1 MARCNGPPTVS
12 SQPTRINERKEQ
24 RHYEG
29 YQLWGGDRM
38 SELTTFNEGSALA
51 RDARRFGREISRG
64 RLGTQIRTSQVDNA
78 TDVTL
83 AKVENLT
90 MATGNA
96 MQQITRVSQAQRQL
110 EMIAPDA
117 AQRLAFI
124 ADDHMLGCAELLS
137 DLRRDLHRIR

>member
-12 SQPTRINERKEQ
+12 SQPTRIIKRKEQ

-29 YQLWGGDRM
+29 YQLWGGDGM
-38 SELTTFNEGSALA
+38 SELAAYNGGGALA
-51 RDARRFGREISRG
+51 RDARRSSREISRG
-64 RLGTQIRTSQVDNA
+64 HLGTQIRTSQVDNA

-83 AKVENLT
+83 AKIENLT

-110 EMIAPDA
+110 EMMAPDA
-117 AQRLAFI
+117 AGRLAFI

-137 DLRRDLHRIR
+137 DLRRNLRRIR

>member
-1 MARCNGPPTVS
+1 
-12 SQPTRINERKEQ
+12 
-24 RHYEG
+24 
-29 YQLWGGDRM
+29 M
-38 SELTTFNEGSALA
+38 SELATHSGGNALA

-64 RLGTQIRTSQVDNA
+64 RLDTQIRTSQIDNA

-96 MQQITRVSQAQRQL
+96 MQQITRVAQAQRQL
-110 EMIAPDA
+110 EMMTPDA
-117 AQRLAFI
+117 AGRLAFI

-137 DLRRDLHRIR
+137 ELRRDMRRIR